1 MLTENDLRLTYLL
14 NSTSIVLRY
23 KTLKRTKA
31 RDTHT
36 GGNGFIMALI
46 IRKVKYLRFYKFLIY
61 QLNNYNICST
71 GMYFYVHSSVLHKK
85 AFYNSI
91 NSP

>member
-1 MLTENDLRLTYLL
+1 MCALYRWRSARHFEWRIVLSMSYGGLGSMLTENDLRLTYLL

-36 GGNGFIMALI
+36 GGM
-46 IRKVKYLRFYKFLIY
+46 V
-61 QLNNYNICST
+61 S
-71 GMYFYVHSSVLHKK
+71 
-85 AFYNSI
+85 
-91 NSP
+91 